1 MKRKQIY
8 LDDEADRRLKTL
20 AGLAGRSEASLIRD
34 ALDRYLDECES
45 KLPPEEN
52 PLRAMVGL
60 VDEGPPDGAQE
71 HDRYLY
77 GQ

>member
-1 MKRKQIY
+1 MQRKQN
-8 LDDEADRRLKTL
+8 
-20 AGLAGRSEASLIRD
+20 
-34 ALDRYLDECES
+34 YLDECES

-60 VDEGPPDGAQE
+60 VEEGPPDGAQE